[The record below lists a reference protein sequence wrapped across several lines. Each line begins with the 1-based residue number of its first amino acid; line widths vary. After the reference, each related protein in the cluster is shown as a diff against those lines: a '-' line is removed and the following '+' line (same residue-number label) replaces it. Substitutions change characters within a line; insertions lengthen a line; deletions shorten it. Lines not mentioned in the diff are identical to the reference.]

1 MILRHTLFYSALIFL
16 LATGSLNSRAESEA
30 PEDILMSQCRG
41 CHIPTEGGG
50 LSRISQQRKTAEGWE
65 MTINRMRL
73 IHGLKLSGQDS
84 PIAHASLH
92 ELVK

>member
-1 MILRHTLFYSALIFL
+1 
-16 LATGSLNSRAESEA
+16 
-30 PEDILMSQCRG
+30 MSQCRG

-73 IHGLKLSGQDS
+73 IHGLKLSGQGH
-84 PIAHASLH
+84 PHRPRLAA
-92 ELVK
+92 